1 MRGIG
6 GVGMADEGQFSRY
19 FFPVSFMEK
28 SNTLVRAEDALFPW
42 ETGVVFSVGSIPE
55 SKVYFS

>member
-1 MRGIG
+1 MKGSSPCI
-6 GVGMADEGQFSRY
+6 
-19 FFPVSFMEK
+19 FPPISFMEK

-42 ETGVVFSVGSIPE
+42 ETGVVFSVGIISE